1 MKLRKTWP
9 RCQHPLHPTI
19 CPFGGNTLG
28 GEPSASAAGGLPKG
42 EAQGIPEKPAE
53 FTGAGGRQISRG
65 NANVL
70 AAKGEEAGE
79 SHMFFALD
87 W

>member
-1 MKLRKTWP
+1 M
-9 RCQHPLHPTI
+9 
-19 CPFGGNTLG
+19 GNTLG
-28 GEPSASAAGGLPKG
+28 VEPSASAAGGLPKG

-53 FTGAGGRQISRG
+53 FTGAGRRQISRG

-70 AAKGEEAGE
+70 AAKGEAGE
-79 SHMFFALD
+79 SHKFFALD